1 MAPSPQSDR
10 RELWQGMDGS
20 WAMTVELLTA
30 TCVWGGIGWL
40 LDAYAFD
47 SRPWGMLGGSV
58 LGFVLGM
65 YLLYLRMQ
73 RDGQRDDERRRANRS
88 L

>member
-1 MAPSPQSDR
+1 MTPRPQSER
-10 RELWQGMDGS
+10 RELWQGLDGS

-30 TCVWGGIGWL
+30 TIVWGGIGWL
-40 LDAYAFD
+40 LDVYAFD
-47 SRPWGMLGGSV
+47 SRPWAMLGGSV

-73 RDGQRDDERRRANRS
+73 QDGRREDERRRVTRS